1 MSDLRSSIVVVATLL
16 VAGLALVLAAPG
28 RAEAQGAVAFN
39 PSVGVIPDGV
49 GLGVTPVVT
58 ADRRYVRLGVNAN
71 FSTINGFMTL
81 PVPAAVGGGGFGGGG
96 GGLPGGLGGGGN
108 QGGAGGFR
116 NVGLA
121 DQGVP
126 YNREY
131 LEASRKA
138 AQAQAQLKEPGKP
151 GVPLPRGKKPL
162 ADPVMVPMKK
172 DPSKAK
178 APRG

>member
-1 MSDLRSSIVVVATLL
+1 MSDLRSSIVAVASLL
-16 VAGLALVLAAPG
+16 VAGLALPLVSPG

-39 PSVGVIPDGV
+39 PSVGLIPDGV

-81 PVPAAVGGGGFGGGG
+81 PVPAAVA
-96 GGLPGGLGGGGN
+96 GGGN

-126 YNREY
+126 YNLEY

-138 AQAQAQLKEPGKP
+138 AQAQAQPGKP
-151 GVPLPRGKKPL
+151 GVALPRTPRGKKPL

-172 DPSKAK
+172 GPPRANAN
-178 APRG
+178 APKG